1 VDDGNVG
8 RASVIQD
15 ASGTRKKCGLITLC
29 IDGDDAGLTIHVED
43 GGVSGIN
50 TERSGHGHSREAF
63 RTAAILNFLAGSCK
77 GPIREKER
85 SLVLKTERAIEVRKP
100 LVH

>member
-15 ASGTRKKCGLITLC
+15 ASGTRKKCAPITLC

-50 TERSGHGHSREAF
+50 TERSGHGHSREAL
-63 RTAAILNFLAGSCK
+63 RTAAILNFLAGSCE
-77 GPIREKER
+77 GPIREREQAR
-85 SLVLKTERAIEVRKP
+85 VLKTERAVEVRKP

>member
-1 VDDGNVG
+1 MG

-15 ASGTRKKCGLITLC
+15 ASGTRKKCCLITLC

-50 TERSGHGHSREAF
+50 TERSGHGHSGEAF
-63 RTAAILNFLAGSCK
+63 RAAAILNFLADPYE
-77 GPIREKER
+77 GPIRETER
-85 SLVLKTERAIEVRKP
+85 SPVLKTERAVEVRKP